1 MIKRLFIFAA
11 IILFGLMVL
20 PLVTRIEP
28 FTVLTP
34 LAAKYVGAEAHE
46 LGAANLVTAVVVTYR
61 GLDTLGEVTV
71 LFAATAGVGF
81 LLRSR
86 TKKESS
92 VADAQAIETGVQA
105 ADSESAVP
113 VVAAVSVSVAAA
125 AEGRGD
131 GAGDAAATRRPAPLS
146 ELLSSASVVL
156 FPLVLMFGAYI
167 FIHGHLTPGGGFQG
181 GVVIA
186 SGFALLMAADASR
199 TLNHGVLLVV
209 ESLSGAA
216 YVALGLLGLVLAAGF
231 LDTTF
236 LPFGK
241 LGQVFSAGAIPV
253 IYSFVGLKVGSELTN
268 ILESLRK

>member
-20 PLVTRIEP
+20 PLVTRIAP
-28 FTVLTP
+28 FTELTP

-86 TKKESS
+86 TKKDSS
-92 VADAQAIETGVQA
+92 IADAETQAVEAGVQA
-105 ADSESAVP
+105 ADPESAVP
-113 VVAAVSVSVAAA
+113 VEVEVEADR
-125 AEGRGD
+125 RGS
-131 GAGDAAATRRPAPLS
+131 GASGAAATRRPAPLS

-199 TLNHGVLLVV
+199 TLNHGVLLLV

-216 YVALGLLGLVLAAGF
+216 YVVLGLLGLVLAAGF

>member
-113 VVAAVSVSVAAA
+113 AAVSVAAA

>member
-20 PLVTRIEP
+20 PLVTRIAP
-28 FTVLTP
+28 FTELTP

-92 VADAQAIETGVQA
+92 VADAQAIDAGVQA

-113 VVAAVSVSVAAA
+113 AEAAAA

-131 GAGDAAATRRPAPLS
+131 GAGDAVATRRPAPLS